1 MLTSNSAKAALELLL
16 RVLSQVEIDGVL
28 LLRVLCQVETGGV

>member
-1 MLTSNSAKAALELLL
+1 MLTSNSAKAALELL